1 MKIELFNIKGGTS
14 KFFIPIDDEVNIS
27 PVTGEAIKKFRKA
40 WNKDEDGCL
49 STIMDE
55 WGSQPEEVLEEMG
68 NVEMPMEAD
77 EES

>member
-1 MKIELFNIKGGTS
+1 
-14 KFFIPIDDEVNIS
+14 
-27 PVTGEAIKKFRKA
+27 
-40 WNKDEDGCL
+40 L